1 MRAQAAAAVLPV
13 RSAMSRAAMKA
24 MVIAGRRELG
34 KDRKEVVDLFEIM
47 RRRAVAERDRAH
59 LQVFQHGHFGQRLPP
74 SGDCSKPS
82 RDTRPGAM
90 RAILPPSNRIEPAV
104 GRTMPL
110 RQLSSVD
117 LPAPLGPER
126 ATISPASTWKETPQR
141 PDAAVGGR
149 EVLDDEHPVSSRDRR

>member
-110 RQLSSVD
+110 RQL
-117 LPAPLGPER
+117 GPER